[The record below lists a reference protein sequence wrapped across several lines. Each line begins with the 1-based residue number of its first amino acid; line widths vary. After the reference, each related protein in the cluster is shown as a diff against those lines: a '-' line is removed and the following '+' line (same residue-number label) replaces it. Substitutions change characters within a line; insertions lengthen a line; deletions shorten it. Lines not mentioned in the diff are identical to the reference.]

1 MWRTRGR
8 TTESGKP
15 MARGLPKNRLETLID
30 GVFAIAMT
38 ILVLEVRAPET
49 VGPGGLAGDLGGLW
63 SRFAAFFI
71 SFIVLGV
78 YWFANHQVFHFV
90 VRVNRT
96 LVWLNILFLM
106 GIALVPFAASVMGG
120 YPRDPVALSLY
131 GGVLGLLAAL
141 GYVIWWY
148 LTGNRGLIEPGLN
161 PELVRKV
168 RVWLAIGP
176 VITPVA
182 IGVSFVSPTVGL
194 LIYLVLPVVFI
205 FFNPVS
211 GYLERLRETEP

>member
-38 ILVLEVRAPET
+38 ILVLEVRARET

-63 SRFAAFFI
+63 SRLVALFI
-71 SFIVLGV
+71 GFIVFGR

-90 VRVNRT
+90 VRVNRS

-106 GIALVPFAASVMGG
+106 GIA
-120 YPRDPVALSLY
+120 
-131 GGVLGLLAAL
+131 
-141 GYVIWWY
+141 
-148 LTGNRGLIEPGLN
+148 
-161 PELVRKV
+161 
-168 RVWLAIGP
+168 
-176 VITPVA
+176 
-182 IGVSFVSPTVGL
+182 
-194 LIYLVLPVVFI
+194 
-205 FFNPVS
+205 
-211 GYLERLRETEP
+211 